1 MNSSRESN
9 TAWDLWCVDMYRL
22 LSEELIP
29 FIYKYGASTLKSLSK
44 RKCRSDC
51 LHRIQNTEFI
61 EVYNF
66 LESYITRSKVDYMP
80 V

>member
-1 MNSSRESN
+1 MKPKRESN
-9 TAWDLWCVDMYRL
+9 SAWNLWCIDMYRV

-44 RKCRSDC
+44 RKYRSEC
-51 LHRIQNTEFI
+51 LQTIQNTEFI
-61 EVYNF
+61 EIYDF
-66 LESYITRSKVDYMP
+66 LESHVTRSQVDCRL